1 MLKLKLEL
9 MEMAM
14 AMMIL
19 MMTAGN
25 WNNSTPNFASTPTSH
40 ANREGL
46 DE

>member
-14 AMMIL
+14 MMIL
-19 MMTAGN
+19 MTAGR
-25 WNNSTPNFASTPTSH
+25 WNNSTPNVARNPTSH

>member
-9 MEMAM
+9 MEM

-25 WNNSTPNFASTPTSH
+25 WNNSTPNVASTPTSH